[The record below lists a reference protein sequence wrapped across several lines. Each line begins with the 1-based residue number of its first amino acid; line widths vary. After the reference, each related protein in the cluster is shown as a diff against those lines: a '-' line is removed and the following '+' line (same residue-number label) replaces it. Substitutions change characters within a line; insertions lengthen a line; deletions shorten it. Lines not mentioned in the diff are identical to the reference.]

1 MKLNEDELNAFLN
14 DIPFYKNSECF
25 CLGKTFEDAGRI
37 LKLLADDNERRKGET
52 NVAMDIGESDKSS
65 KINPS

>member
-37 LKLLADDNERRKGET
+37 LRTLADENEKRKGEAD
-52 NVAMDIGESDKSS
+52 VAMDIRKSDKSS
-65 KINPS
+65 KINQS